1 MDLGLGYPRRLSF
14 ALMKRRSRA
23 STQKTRLISHQSSA
37 DPSVTLFK
45 LEDHDS
51 LPDCDPESG
60 LGQPASPARR
70 SKRVKVE
77 IVNTEGTVSCGG
89 DDGEFPGL
97 ATKALTG
104 KGKGKGKAARR
115 PTART
120 PSSESAASPKKPKAI
135 KQALEKPHPAPAR
148 WRETYDAIK
157 EMRSRYP
164 APVDTMGCDTA
175 KWKEM
180 DPRVRDTYH

>member
-1 MDLGLGYPRRLSF
+1 MDLRLHAHRLSF
-14 ALMKRRSRA
+14 ALMKRRSGA
-23 STQKTRLISHQSSA
+23 STQTTRLISQQSSV

-51 LPDCDPESG
+51 SPGGDPESG
-60 LGQPASPARR
+60 LGRLASPVRR

-77 IVNTEGTVSCGG
+77 IVDTEGTASCGG
-89 DDGEFPGL
+89 ADKELPGL
-97 ATKALTG
+97 APKAPTG
-104 KGKGKGKAARR
+104 KGKGNGKTARR
-115 PTART
+115 PPART
-120 PSSESAASPKKPKAI
+120 PPSESSASPKKPKAI

-148 WRETYDAIK
+148 WQETYDAIK
-157 EMRSRYP
+157 EMRSRFP

-180 DPRVRDTYH
+180 DPRVRNAYH